1 MKKNYII
8 TLCTVLS
15 LTLSCSSDSDN
26 GNSTNN
32 DPLSVEAGK
41 EELEENSLALL
52 NEIEDFKENDDL
64 AEIIELAEFLNVNE
78 DDDNLAKITISNISN
93 LKSSNQDI
101 VTFNA
106 KQAIAIVAETPAADE
121 FEESTGVF
129 VWNSVTEEFD
139 KTEDS
144 NDIIY
149 NIDYNNKT
157 AVFSVTSF
165 NTALAGDDNEQ
176 ELPTGVIA
184 NLAINNKI
192 VFSQEYNA
200 TLQSGQL
207 IPAEI
212 KNTTRIADF
221 YFTTT
226 YTNSNNNSITQS
238 FDFKIKDETITAYQ
252 YTANGNFNNENVDA
266 VEDLVD
272 NATLSFQFLDAN
284 LTLEANDANLDS
296 EKDYTV
302 DEQISLLNTNTNA
315 VLSINN
321 REIATSQFYKDNDTY
336 TTFVYNQATDEFE
349 ETEVSEDIVNARFL
363 FSDGTTNDFETYI
376 DGSFTSIEEKFE
388 AVFNAY
394 ENLFSDI

>member
-1 MKKNYII
+1 
-8 TLCTVLS
+8 
-15 LTLSCSSDSDN
+15 
-26 GNSTNN
+26 
-32 DPLSVEAGK
+32 
-41 EELEENSLALL
+41 
-52 NEIEDFKENDDL
+52 
-64 AEIIELAEFLNVNE
+64 
-78 DDDNLAKITISNISN
+78 
-93 LKSSNQDI
+93 
-101 VTFNA
+101 
-106 KQAIAIVAETPAADE
+106 
-121 FEESTGVF
+121 
-129 VWNSVTEEFD
+129 
-139 KTEDS
+139 
-144 NDIIY
+144 
-149 NIDYNNKT
+149 
-157 AVFSVTSF
+157 VTSF

-321 REIATSQFYKDNDTY
+321 REIATSQFYKDNGTY